1 MTYKQ
6 FLNELKERLKRLP
19 SKDRD
24 EALRYYEEYF
34 AEAGTSREEE
44 VLKELRSPAHVA
56 SKILS
61 DYALKES
68 SNAKK
73 ATYGNFRAVWFIILG
88 IFAAP
93 IAFPLAI
100 ALAIVIIS
108 LCFVMFAAIF
118 GLIVGGGILIFIGIP
133 MLFFDIGSAFLL
145 FGTVLVGIGLTQ
157 ILICIVKAL
166 INGIS
171 GLVKKV

>member
-1 MTYKQ
+1 
-6 FLNELKERLKRLP
+6 
-19 SKDRD
+19 
-24 EALRYYEEYF
+24 
-34 AEAGTSREEE
+34 
-44 VLKELRSPAHVA
+44 
-56 SKILS
+56 
-61 DYALKES
+61 
-68 SNAKK
+68 
-73 ATYGNFRAVWFIILG
+73 
-88 IFAAP
+88 
-93 IAFPLAI
+93 
-100 ALAIVIIS
+100 
-108 LCFVMFAAIF
+108 MFAAIF